1 MSILVELLLKASA
14 LLGFGV
20 LLALLVPRRLPALQ
34 HRVLLSALL
43 LLSALPLSVALPP
56 LIAVPLRE
64 EAVEPLP
71 LSVGLTVELPE
82 VAVPLPPEP
91 PNTVPLWLAGVYLLG
106 VLLLLVRWL
115 RDQHALHRLLKSAR
129 PSGLSAPFPAFLVPA
144 PIIPMACGG
153 VRRRILLPDQA
164 LTWEPERREAII
176 SHEAAHLRRHDPFWQ
191 SLTEL
196 LCALWWFHPLVWLT
210 AHRLRA
216 AAEAACDRAVLDSG
230 ITPHDYAHHLL
241 EVAVM
246 LKNRPVAPA
255 LARSSRLEGRVKTIL
270 AYTPVPSAR
279 FVSLGLVTA
288 SLVALP
294 LLAARPVAQ
303 AQTPP
308 PASVTER
315 KLLEEKRVAE
325 KRALMQA
332 TEKRTQE
339 LEALRKR
346 DATLRDLELE
356 KRKIDEDHH
365 LRAKKDAELAQ
376 LRAKKDRELDQ
387 RAMELQPRIEALQE
401 DLEELKLKLRDLDKR
416 LTDKRLEVVGLEAMV
431 ATGSASI
438 ATQVRQIKALEE
450 MIDQV
455 RGQRA
460 KLRDELVVLRRRY

>member
-14 LLGFGV
+14 LLGLGL
-20 LLALLVPRRLPALQ
+20 LLALLVPHRLPTLR

-56 LIAVPLRE
+56 LIAVPLQE

-82 VAVPLPPEP
+82 VAVPLPPERPSTAP
-91 PNTVPLWLAGVYLLG
+91 PWLAGGYLLG

-164 LTWEPERREAII
+164 PTWEPERREAII

-191 SLTEL
+191 SVTEL
-196 LCALWWFHPLVWLT
+196 LCAFWWFHPLVWLT

-230 ITPHDYAHHLL
+230 IAPHDYAHHLL

-270 AYTPVPSAR
+270 AYTPAPSAR

-308 PASVTER
+308 PVSLTER
-315 KLLEEKRVAE
+315 KLQEEKRVAE

-332 TEKRTQE
+332 TEKRARE
-339 LEALRKR
+339 IEALKNRE
-346 DATLRDLELE
+346 AALRDIELE
-356 KRKIDEDHH
+356 KHKLVEDH
-365 LRAKKDAELAQ
+365 LQAKSYAELAQ
-376 LRAKKDRELDQ
+376 LRAKKDRELDL
-387 RAMELQPRIEALQE
+387 RAAQLQPRIEALQE

-455 RGQRA
+455 RQQRA
-460 KLRDELVVLRRRY
+460 KLRDELAVLRRRY